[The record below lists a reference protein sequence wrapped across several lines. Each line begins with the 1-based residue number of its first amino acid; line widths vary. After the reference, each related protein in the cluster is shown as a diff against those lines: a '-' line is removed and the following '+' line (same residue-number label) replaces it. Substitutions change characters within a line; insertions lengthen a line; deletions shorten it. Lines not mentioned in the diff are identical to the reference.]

1 MATIVIGGTVVTAV
15 DSYQADVRIVGE
27 KITAIGQH
35 VHQAGDIQ
43 IDAKG
48 CYLFPGGIDPH
59 THFDLPV
66 GETTTADDFI
76 SGTKAAAVGGTTTI
90 IDFAT
95 QNKGES
101 LEQALANWHEKAD
114 GKSYIDYGFHL
125 AVSDVNPSVLEEMT
139 TISQRTGISSI
150 KLYMAYKNIL
160 QVDDNTLL
168 QVLKLAAKVGL
179 LVCVHCENG
188 DAIDALVKE
197 AKDKGQIEPRYHART
212 RPITVEQEATERAIH
227 LAEIAGAP
235 LYVVHVSS
243 EAALQ
248 KIEEGRS
255 RGLAIYGETCPQYL
269 LLDESYYDVE
279 DFTAAKYVMSPPLR
293 PALNQAA
300 LWLGLNHGSLSTV
313 GSDHCSFNLKGQKE
327 LGSSDFSK
335 IPNGGPG
342 VENRFGLLYTKGVA
356 AGKISLSQFVAM
368 TSTNAAKLFGL
379 FPRKGTI
386 GVGSDADIVIW
397 DPAAET
403 TISAKTQTQK
413 VDYNLYEGMQQ
424 IGKPRHVFLRGRT
437 IVKDGIL
444 NESAPDGCYL
454 RRKPYSA
461 RGDDSVY
468 I

>member
-15 DSYQADVRIVGE
+15 DSYQADVRIEGE

-43 IDAKG
+43 IDARG

-66 GETTTADDFI
+66 GETATADDFV

-101 LEQALANWHEKAD
+101 LEQALANWHKKAD

-125 AVSDVNPSVLEEMT
+125 AVSDVNQSVLEEMT
-139 TISQRTGISSI
+139 TISQRTGVSSI

-188 DAIDALVKE
+188 DVIDVLVKE
-197 AKDKGQIEPRYHART
+197 AKDIGHIEPKYHALT
-212 RPITVEQEATERAIH
+212 RPITVEQEATQRAIY

-248 KIEEGRS
+248 KIEEAQN

-269 LLDESYYDVE
+269 LLDESCYDAE

-293 PALNQAA
+293 PAANQAA
-300 LWLGLNHGSLSTV
+300 LWSGLNHGSLTTV

-342 VENRFGLLYTKGVA
+342 VENRFGLLYSQGVA
-356 AGKISLSQFVAM
+356 AGKISLNQFVAV

-386 GVGSDADIVIW
+386 AVGSDADIVIW

-403 TISAKTQTQK
+403 IISAKTQMQK
-413 VDYNLYEGMQQ
+413 VDYNLYEGMRQ
-424 IGKPRHVFLRGRT
+424 IGKPRHVFLRGRN

-444 NESAPDGCYL
+444 NESAPAGDYL
-454 RRKPYSA
+454 RRKPYSVK
-461 RGDDSVY
+461 GG
-468 I
+468 